1 MNYKK
6 VVAYNPET
14 SVLFELE
21 DGTFA
26 LVSLDEDDKY
36 LITVTKYAES
46 HLKFGGFVSGDEIPE
61 EILKKA
67 VKTLKKEA
75 RVYMSRDLDFK

>member
-6 VVAYNPET
+6 VVAYNPDN

-26 LVSLDEDDKY
+26 LVTLDEEDKY
-36 LITVTKYAES
+36 LIIVSKYAES
-46 HLKFGGFVSGDEIPE
+46 HLKFGGFESAENIP
-61 EILKKA
+61 KKTLDQA
-67 VKTLKKEA
+67 AKTLKKGE
-75 RVYMSRDLDFK
+75 RVFYSRDLKLK

>member
-6 VVAYNPET
+6 VIAYNPDN

-26 LVSLDEDDKY
+26 LVALDEEDRY
-36 LITVTKYAES
+36 LIIVSKYAES
-46 HLKFGGFVSGDEIPE
+46 HLKFGGFEGAEGMPKETLDQ
-61 EILKKA
+61 A
-67 VKTLKKEA
+67 VKTLKKGE
-75 RVYMSRDLDFK
+75 RVFYSRDLKLK